1 MPVQYPVKPFVM
13 SGFQKMRQFMD
24 DHIFDAGL
32 RISAQPDAD
41 GNISGPD
48 AAASPLGS
56 GIPDRHFP
64 AAHAQRGFP
73 PPVVTESIFENRFK
87 YVDEL
92 TRMGAEI
99 KVEGDT
105 AIIDGVARYTGA
117 SITAPDLRA
126 GAALVTAALAA
137 EGFTIV
143 ENVKY
148 IERGYEDFH
157 IKLKN
162 LGAQIELVNTD
173 KEFQK
178 FKVKI
183 GQTA

>member
-1 MPVQYPVKPFVM
+1 M
-13 SGFQKMRQFMD
+13 
-24 DHIFDAGL
+24 
-32 RISAQPDAD
+32 
-41 GNISGPD
+41 
-48 AAASPLGS
+48 
-56 GIPDRHFP
+56 
-64 AAHAQRGFP
+64 
-73 PPVVTESIFENRFK
+73 
-87 YVDEL
+87 
-92 TRMGAEI
+92 
-99 KVEGDT
+99 
-105 AIIDGVARYTGA
+105 
-117 SITAPDLRA
+117 
-126 GAALVTAALAA
+126 TAALAA

-178 FKVKI
+178 FKLKM